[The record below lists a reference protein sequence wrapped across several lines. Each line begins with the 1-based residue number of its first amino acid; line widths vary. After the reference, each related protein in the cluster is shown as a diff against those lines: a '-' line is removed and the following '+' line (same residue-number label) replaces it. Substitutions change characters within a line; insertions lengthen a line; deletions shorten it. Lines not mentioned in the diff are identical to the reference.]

1 MWIAR
6 YEEEQ
11 QKHQLTNSEL
21 LEVKSQ
27 LKDEQLATKNTE
39 IKLTT
44 VNRQVDILSAQNK
57 KFQTTISET
66 QAKHENIDRELKTQK
81 QILEQFEASK
91 KEYIGRLKR
100 ELETVEER
108 FVKIINQN
116 TMIGEDHR
124 SQAYM
129 NFNRLIST
137 KIELKSKIDEL

>member
-108 FVKIINQN
+108 FVKIIN
-116 TMIGEDHR
+116 
-124 SQAYM
+124 
-129 NFNRLIST
+129 
-137 KIELKSKIDEL
+137 